1 MPAPPHR
8 LCSLEI
14 SAAAALA
21 LRDLLCALLTWTV
34 ILFFLF
40 SLQTRGGE
48 GSGYGSTYWGNVLFS
63 RFANE
68 PAKLDGAAQAAEA
81 PTSMLEESG
90 KMSKASRNQLMKKLK
105 GELEN
110 RLSLKQPQLKEG
122 AQAAHAEQLT
132 IQQPKEYGKV
142 STIAATTTRT
152 TNIGPRPGP
161 A

>member
-1 MPAPPHR
+1 
-8 LCSLEI
+8 LFSL
-14 SAAAALA
+14 S
-21 LRDLLCALLTWTV
+21 
-34 ILFFLF
+34 

-48 GSGYGSTYWGNVLFS
+48 ESGHGSTYWGNVLFS

-110 RLSLKQPQLKEG
+110 RLSLKQPQLKKG
-122 AQAAHAEQLT
+122 AQAAQAEQLT
-132 IQQPKEYGKV
+132 IQQPKVYGKV
-142 STIAATTTRT
+142 NTIAATTIT
-152 TNIGPRPGP
+152 TTTGLTTG
-161 A
+161 